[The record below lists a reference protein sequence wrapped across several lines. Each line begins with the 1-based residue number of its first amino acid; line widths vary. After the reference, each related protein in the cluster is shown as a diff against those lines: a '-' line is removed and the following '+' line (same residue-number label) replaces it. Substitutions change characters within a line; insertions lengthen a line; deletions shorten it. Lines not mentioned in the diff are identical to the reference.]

1 MQQNPTGKNSAIR
14 LLIHTE
20 FGIIVAE
27 TTDKDEISAAIEAMA
42 AVRANKRK
50 AQASG
55 SDRAA

>member
-42 AVRANKRK
+42 AARAEKRK
-50 AQASG
+50 AQASDN
-55 SDRAA
+55 DRAA